1 MTKFL
6 LVLLLPLTLL
16 TGCGPVIVFGHTVG
30 EGRVASENEPVAKHA
45 AQPAPNASAAKIKSV
60 TLALTP
66 QATAKV
72 ASDPR
77 FKADALLDAI
87 ESELQSRQLF
97 DAHDPRASDQAEILI
112 DDFATRSTSNAV
124 VFGYNLSAG
133 TLTGDIHVRGADG
146 HELQTF
152 KVVAESRL
160 AIAASG
166 EDANPLR
173 DLYRR
178 FANLA
183 ADDLAGT
190 PAKSADASN
199 NGVPR

>member
-1 MTKFL
+1 MPKL
-6 LVLLLPLTLL
+6 LVLLLLTLGLL
-16 TGCGPVIVFGHTVG
+16 TGCGQVVIFGHTVG
-30 EGRVASENEPVAKHA
+30 EGRSASENEPA
-45 AQPAPNASAAKIKSV
+45 AGRTAQATSKPLVPKVKAV

-66 QATAKV
+66 QAAEKV

-77 FKADALLDAI
+77 FKADVLLAAV
-87 ESELQSRQLF
+87 ESELRSRELF
-97 DAHDPRASDQAEILI
+97 DAQDPRASGQAEILI

-124 VFGYNLSAG
+124 VFGYNFSAG
-133 TLTGDIHVRGADG
+133 TLAGDIRVRDANGN
-146 HELQTF
+146 ELQTF

-166 EDANPLR
+166 EDTNPLR

-178 FANLA
+178 FADLA

-190 PAKSADASN
+190 PSKSADAAN